1 MDIDQFKDLLDYS
14 EPSFGYN
21 GKEYAISSPN
31 GKFYVWAED
40 SAQDVDL
47 EFATKDELLDNWNI
61 QGEKLREIIGY
72 IEIN

>member
-1 MDIDQFKDLLDYS
+1 MNIDQFKDLLDYS

-40 SAQDVDL
+40 RPLDVDL
-47 EFATKDELLDNWNI
+47 EFESKDDLLDNWNI
-61 QGEKLREIIGY
+61 QGKTLKEII
-72 IEIN
+72 ELLDL

>member
-1 MDIDQFKDLLDYS
+1 MNIGQFKDLLDYS

-40 SAQDVDL
+40 SPQDVDL
-47 EFATKDELLDNWNI
+47 EFATKDDLLDNWNI
-61 QGEKLREIIGY
+61 QGKKLREIIGY

>member
-1 MDIDQFKDLLDYS
+1 MNIDQFKDLLDYS

-40 SAQDVDL
+40 SPQDVDL
-47 EFATKDELLDNWNI
+47 EFGSKDDLLDNWNI
-61 QGEKLREIIGY
+61 QGKTLKEII
-72 IEIN
+72 ELLDL

>member
-1 MDIDQFKDLLDYS
+1 MNIDQFKDLLDYS

-40 SAQDVDL
+40 RPQDIDL
-47 EFATKDELLDNWNI
+47 EFESKDDLLDNWNI
-61 QGEKLREIIGY
+61 QGKTLREIIEL
-72 IEIN
+72 IDL

>member
-1 MDIDQFKDLLDYS
+1 MNIDQFKDLLDYS

-40 SAQDVDL
+40 RPRDIDL
-47 EFATKDELLDNWNI
+47 EFESKDDLLDNWNI
-61 QGEKLREIIGY
+61 QGKTLREII
-72 IEIN
+72 ELINL

>member
-1 MDIDQFKDLLDYS
+1 MKIDQFKDLLDYS

-31 GKFYVWAED
+31 GKFHVWAED

-61 QGEKLREIIGY
+61 QGKKLREIIGY